1 MEFFNKPTLGGTVSG
16 IGSLYE
22 GFSIFQ
28 ESKQQAEELEYQGTV
43 ALSEAYRNASI
54 IREEGRHFAA
64 TQSLQFIGSGV
75 ELMGSALITL
85 EQTKKF
91 ANTEA
96 KAVEASG
103 EAKNRYAIQQAETM
117 RNQGRASLL
126 SGIVEAGVSIFSL
139 GA

>member
-1 MEFFNKPTLGGTVSG
+1 
-16 IGSLYE
+16 
-22 GFSIFQ
+22 
-28 ESKQQAEELEYQGTV
+28 
-43 ALSEAYRNASI
+43 
-54 IREEGRHFAA
+54 
-64 TQSLQFIGSGV
+64 
-75 ELMGSALITL
+75 MGSVLITL

-96 KAVEASG
+96 KAVEASKK
-103 EAKNRYAIQQAETM
+103 AKNRYAIQQAETM